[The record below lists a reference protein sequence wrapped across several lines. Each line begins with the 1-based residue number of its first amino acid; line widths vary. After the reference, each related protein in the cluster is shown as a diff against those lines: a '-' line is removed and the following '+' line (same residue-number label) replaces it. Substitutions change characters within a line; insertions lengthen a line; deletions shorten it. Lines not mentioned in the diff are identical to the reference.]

1 MSTVVRDLQ
10 RARTAYGKPTL
21 KLLNQ
26 RNAPF
31 ILAIFS
37 TLLPA
42 EQTRL
47 PAEQFHIKVA
57 TCLELL
63 REHDP
68 AAPDEPAR
76 QLCRDWVK
84 SQWLW
89 RASNDAGE
97 EEYGLTSHAREALE
111 YVNQVSGPRSMFGES
126 RIRTILNAAQ
136 HCATLAN
143 PDPTARI
150 RRLEEQIAQAQAE
163 IDRINAGEA
172 VPEAS
177 HDQILDAYLNLA
189 QLLAALPADFA
200 RVSEAVKVIHR
211 SIVAEL
217 REETR
222 TSGEVIDGYLARAD
236 KLDQGSLE
244 GRAFRG
250 AVELLRD
257 QRLLAELRADIDAI
271 LAHEFVTTLNDS
283 ERQALRQTVN
293 GIRRGMATVT
303 AERARLSASLSRN
316 IKRWDIA
323 RDRELDEV
331 LQDIRR
337 ALPAW
342 VARTGPRTR
351 VTTLDLEMGKPD
363 VGHLRMRMHDPANQ
377 APPAPLAVPVSVV
390 DGDLWEQARQQG
402 GPDLPEL
409 RRQVA
414 TATPGTT
421 AATVFNS
428 LPEQLRRPVEVLGL
442 LHAAADRDAPYQPQR
457 QTQEYLTQRPDG
469 TTRTFTGPTL
479 PLTPPADTIAEEP
492 GEPA

>member
-47 PAEQFHIKVA
+47 PAEQFHLKVA

-111 YVNQVSGPRSMFGES
+111 YVNQVSGPRNMFGES

-150 RRLEEQIAQAQAE
+150 RRLEEQIVQAQAE
-163 IDRINAGEA
+163 IDRINTGEDTF
-172 VPEAS
+172 EAS
-177 HDQILDAYLNLA
+177 DDQILDAYLNLA

-257 QRLLAELRADIDAI
+257 RRLLAELRADIDAI
-271 LAHEFVTTLNDS
+271 LAHEFVMTLNDS

-351 VTTLDLEMGKPD
+351 VPLELGIAKPD
-363 VGHLRMRMHDPANQ
+363 VGHLRERIHDPADQ
-377 APPAPLAVPVSVV
+377 APPAPLAVAVALV

-402 GPDLPEL
+402 GPNLPEL

-414 TATPGTT
+414 IAAPGCT
-421 AATVFNS
+421 AAEMFND

-442 LHAAADRDAPYQPQR
+442 LHAAADRDAPYRPQE
-457 QTQEYLTQRPDG
+457 QTQQYLTLRPDG
-469 TTRTFTGPTL
+469 TTRTFTGPAL
-479 PLTPPADTIAEEP
+479 PLRQAPDESLDEH
-492 GEPA
+492 GESA